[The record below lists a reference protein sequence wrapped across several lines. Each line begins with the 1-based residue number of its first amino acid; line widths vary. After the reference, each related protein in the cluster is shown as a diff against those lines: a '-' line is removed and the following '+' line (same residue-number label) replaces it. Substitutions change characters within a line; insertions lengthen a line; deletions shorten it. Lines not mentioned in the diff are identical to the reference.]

1 MKMPFLLKQKFSSLN
16 GIVMVLLAVLFVV
29 SSGMYSC
36 RRTDKLVP
44 QRPEIRD
51 FTSPN
56 IIIVL
61 GDDVG
66 YEIPNYTGG
75 ESYETPNLNRLANAG
90 MQFSRCVGTPL
101 CTPSRFE
108 LLTGKYNL
116 RNYFA
121 DSWGSLG
128 RDQSTIANLLRNNGY
143 ATYAAGKWQL
153 DGGDTSL
160 KILGFDEYAVTNPFK
175 LGGNVNEEDGLNLYK
190 DPKIYSKGDYIP
202 SELTLGQYGEAIMRD
217 SVFSFIERNK
227 ENPFFV
233 YWAPNLCH
241 RPFQPTPDH
250 PDFATFDPTKGQEER
265 DTIYYPSMVKYYDQE
280 LGALYDKVNAL
291 GIANNTLIIYIVGD
305 NGTESDINS
314 LFNGEIIPGAKGKTI
329 YAGIHVPVI
338 AIWPGI
344 IDAGSISNNIIDF
357 TDFFPTIADICSANI
372 PSSYGIIDGRN
383 FAGQFLKTNYTPR
396 QSAYCYYDVNRLGD
410 DGKPPVKWAL
420 DTTYQLYTGG
430 IGFYN
435 YIKDPYQNDRIKNEE
450 VTPEDDEARK
460 RLQDVID
467 SYE

>member
-1 MKMPFLLKQKFSSLN
+1 MSKLFLQKNSSYSRIATIVLAIIFVGAS
-16 GIVMVLLAVLFVV
+16 GI
-29 SSGMYSC
+29 YSC
-36 RRTDKLVP
+36 RRIDKLEP
-44 QRPEIRD
+44 ERPEIRD
-51 FTSPN
+51 FTRPN

-75 ESYETPNLNRLANAG
+75 ESYETPNIDRLANSG
-90 MQFSRCVGTPL
+90 MQFTRCVGTPL

-108 LLTGKYNL
+108 LLTGKYNS
-116 RNYFA
+116 RNYSA
-121 DSWGSLG
+121 DSWGNMG
-128 RDQSTIANLLRNNGY
+128 RDQFTIANLLRDNGY
-143 ATYAAGKWQL
+143 ATYIAGKWQL
-153 DGGDTSL
+153 NGGDTSL
-160 KILGFDEYAVTNPFK
+160 KILGFNDYAVTNPFK
-175 LGGNVNEEDGLNLYK
+175 LLGSVNEEDGLNLYK
-190 DPKIYSKGDYIP
+190 DPKIYTHGDYLPDDQTI
-202 SELTLGQYGEAIMRD
+202 GKYGEAVMRD
-217 SVFSFIERNK
+217 SAFSFIEKNK
-227 ENPFFV
+227 DKPFFL
-233 YWAPNLCH
+233 YWTPNLCH
-241 RPFQPTPDH
+241 KPFQPTPDH
-250 PDFATFDPTKGQEER
+250 PDFATFDPTRGQEER
-265 DTIYYPSMVKYYDQE
+265 DTIYYPSMVKFYDQE

-291 GIANNTLIIYIVGD
+291 GIANNTLIIYILGD

-314 LFNGEIIPGAKGKTI
+314 LYKGEIIPGAKGKTI

-344 IDAGSISNNIIDF
+344 IDAGSVSNNIIDF
-357 TDFFPTIADICSANI
+357 TDFLPTIADICSAKI
-372 PSSYGIIDGRN
+372 PSSYGIIDGWN
-383 FAGQFLKTNYTPR
+383 FAGQLLKTNYTPR

-450 VTPEDDEARK
+450 VTPEDDAARK